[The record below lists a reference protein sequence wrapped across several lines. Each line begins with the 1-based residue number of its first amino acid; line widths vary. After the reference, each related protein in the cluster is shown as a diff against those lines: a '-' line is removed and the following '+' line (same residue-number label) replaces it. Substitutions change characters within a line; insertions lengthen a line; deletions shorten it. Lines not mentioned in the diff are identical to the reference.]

1 MGGRDLKIKVCLLGA
16 ALASTVVIHSGSARA
31 DKCPAQVDP
40 SASSE
45 EKSGINFFNATD
57 NPARI
62 YWVNFQSRL
71 EDWGPLDANDMVELQ
86 TFTGHRWMVEME
98 TPGGFQCMGPLWPP
112 AADAC
117 QVRLEFND
125 GRLIAKTDKCEPLA
139 G

>member
-1 MGGRDLKIKVCLLGA
+1 MKTNRFPLGA
-16 ALASTVVIHSGSARA
+16 TLAFAIVLLSGPALA

-45 EKSGINFFNATD
+45 EKSGITFFNATD
-57 NPARI
+57 YPARI
-62 YWVNFQSRL
+62 YWVNFQSKL
-71 EDWGPLDANDMVELQ
+71 EDWGPLDAKDMVELQ

-98 TPGGFQCMGPLWPP
+98 TPTGVQCMGPLWPP

-117 QVRLEFND
+117 QVRLELKD
-125 GRLIAKTDKCEPLA
+125 GRLVATADKCEPLA